1 MVFQKGEKLEEDL
14 YSNSGVLLLR
24 KGTFLTERLAA
35 ILNKYEVLRDP
46 ELDGRRIATEVPG
59 IFHDL
64 LYENIYHEMEELQ
77 RIIQVKT
84 TLCDAEV
91 ESMEKN
97 FRKFYKEVFT
107 TRTSILEL
115 MEHFSADEYLFKHC
129 IHVGLIAANI
139 GKILKLHPEK
149 QSLLAQM
156 GLFHDI
162 GKFTIDPQILNK
174 PGRLTDA
181 EFALIKKHP
190 EAGYRLLEKTS
201 LDPMILKGTLMHHE
215 RLDGSGYPDG
225 RKTIPFLVRIL
236 SVADTFDA
244 ICSNRAYR
252 RRQPVFFAIDEL
264 MADADA
270 GRLDREIVLP
280 FVNFLMENY
289 WKQPITLRNGI
300 KGSIIRIHP
309 LHPNQPVLKVEGYP
323 VLNLMEQKLTLFQ
336 IANPN

>member
-64 LYENIYHEMEELQ
+64 LYESIYHEMEELQ

-97 FRKFYKEVFT
+97 FRKLYKEVFT

-139 GKILKLHPEK
+139 GKILKLDPEK

-174 PGRLTDA
+174 PGRLTDE

-280 FVNFLMENY
+280 FANFLMENY
-289 WKQPITLRNGI
+289 QKQPITLRNGV
-300 KGSIIRIHP
+300 KGSILRIHP

-336 IANPN
+336 IANPY